1 MANARR
7 AGQIRDLGPC
17 CIVWDSA
24 GTNLDFKPTYGTVT
38 FRSEDNAEDIFEDG
52 QGLAPVDAV
61 FTGRVALLE
70 VPITR
75 PDISTL
81 EAVMHDA
88 TKHKSSAKYKILKV
102 PNVVGDNMFPL
113 AKEIILKPLI
123 DNSCSGTSSEWIHIH
138 RCYPMSM
145 YEIGYDNS
153 GQRIY
158 NVTFKCFPD
167 DASGQVNQ
175 IWRMGPAS

>member
-17 CIVWDSA
+17 CIVWDAS
-24 GTNLDFKPTYGTVT
+24 GVNLDFKPTYGTVT
-38 FRSEDNAEDIFEDG
+38 FRSEDNAADIFEDG
-52 QGLAPVDAV
+52 QGLAPVDAI
-61 FTGRVALLE
+61 FTGRVASLE

-81 EAVMHDA
+81 EAVLHDSS
-88 TKHKSSAKYKILKV
+88 KHKTGGKYKILKV
-102 PNVVGDNMFPL
+102 PNVVGDNMFPN

-123 DNSCSGTSSEWIHIH
+123 DNVCSAATAEWIHIL

-145 YEIGYDNS
+145 YEIGFDNS
-153 GQRIY
+153 GQRLY

-167 DASGQVNQ
+167 DASGQVNL

>member
-1 MANARR
+1 MPNRN

-17 CIVWDSA
+17 CVLWDPTPGA
-24 GTNLDFKPTYGTVT
+24 NLDFKPTYGTVT

-52 QGLAPVDAV
+52 HGLAPVDAV
-61 FTGRVALLE
+61 YTGRVALLE

-75 PDISTL
+75 PDISAL
-81 EAVMHDA
+81 DVVLHGA
-88 TKHKSSAKYKILKV
+88 TKHKTGGKYKILKV
-102 PNVVGDNMFPL
+102 PNVVGDNMFPI
-113 AKEIILKPLI
+113 AMEIILKPLI
-123 DNSCSGTSSEWIHIH
+123 NNSCSGTPSEWIHIH

-145 YEIGYDNS
+145 YEIGYDNA
-153 GQRIY
+153 GQRVY

-167 DASGQVNQ
+167 DSSGQVNQ